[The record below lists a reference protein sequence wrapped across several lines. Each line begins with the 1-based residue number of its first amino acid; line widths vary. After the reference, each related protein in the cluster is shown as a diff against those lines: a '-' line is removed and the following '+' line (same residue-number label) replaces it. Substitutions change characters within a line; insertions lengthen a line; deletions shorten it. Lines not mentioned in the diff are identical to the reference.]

1 MTERIDHAKK
11 ARRNIDG
18 LHDYQ
23 AEEGM
28 SDESMLTVAIEAQV
42 HATLA
47 LVEQQRIANLIQLT
61 HVPVGDLNDDIRS
74 ALHAAFHRG
83 PDNWEEA
90 LGLT

>member
-47 LVEQQRIANLIQLT
+47 LVEQQRIANLIAYGQIDFKKSDAWE
-61 HVPVGDLNDDIRS
+61 V
-74 ALHAAFHRG
+74 
-83 PDNWEEA
+83 WEEIGEG
-90 LGLT
+90 LGL